1 MQSGN
6 ISHVFLHSQKLV
18 IVLNC
23 KLLVVTVF
31 PQIKL
36 IFQMHEVSLM
46 VRLHLPR
53 QITGHLPF
61 IPGFGFKRF
70 QIAYKEKERKNAKV
84 NKYVGN
90 LCL

>member
-1 MQSGN
+1 
-6 ISHVFLHSQKLV
+6 
-18 IVLNC
+18 
-23 KLLVVTVF
+23 
-31 PQIKL
+31 
-36 IFQMHEVSLM
+36 MHEVSLM
-46 VRLHLPR
+46 VRLHLAR

-70 QIAYKEKERKNAKV
+70 QIAYKENERKNAKV